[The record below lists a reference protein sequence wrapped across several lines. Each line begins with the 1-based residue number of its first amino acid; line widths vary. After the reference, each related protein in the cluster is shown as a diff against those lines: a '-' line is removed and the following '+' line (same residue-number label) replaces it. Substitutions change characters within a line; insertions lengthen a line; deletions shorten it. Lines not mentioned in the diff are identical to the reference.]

1 MLCSSIDAILLSL
14 NRCDFHY
21 KIHSSFCSEV
31 CIFQE
36 TTFCWAPSP
45 PSAPVLQANHVR
57 RQGEN
62 VEPRQGLRVRPSDR
76 CCLLSFFFHCDHY
89 GSSKPENLSKFLR
102 PGLST
107 RKKEIEDL
115 KVITVLLNSRDTVK
129 VESEI
134 YALRVSLENLK
145 KEVSTLHSRLDNR
158 GQQREHQ
165 GGQWHLFPLLLSYME
180 KNTPWIHLW
189 MKMPQRGFQMVVAQ
203 GGKPNSLKSNEVSA
217 SSIFK

>member
-76 CCLLSFFFHCDHY
+76 CCLLSFFFLIVTTMAVLNPKTSANSWGPGWTLGRRRLKIWRWLRFFWTQETQWKWRAKYTHY
-89 GSSKPENLSKFLR
+89 GCLWKIW
-102 PGLST
+102 
-107 RKKEIEDL
+107 RKKYQPFTHVLTTEGNKENIKED
-115 KVITVLLNSRDTVK
+115 NDTFFHCCCPTWK
-129 VESEI
+129 RIRPE
-134 YALRVSLENLK
+134 
-145 KEVSTLHSRLDNR
+145 
-158 GQQREHQ
+158 
-165 GGQWHLFPLLLSYME
+165 
-180 KNTPWIHLW
+180 
-189 MKMPQRGFQMVVAQ
+189 
-203 GGKPNSLKSNEVSA
+203 
-217 SSIFK
+217 SIFEWKCHSVGFRW